1 MDQKLKAGQRAPDF
15 KGYDQDNNRIQLS
28 AFKGK
33 KVVLYF
39 YPHDN
44 TEGCTAEACNLR
56 DNFSLLTQNNIIVVG
71 ISTDDV
77 KSHKKFETKYSLP
90 FTLIADTDKSIVNKY
105 GVWQW
110 KKFMGR
116 EYEGIVRTTFLI
128 NEKSIIEHIIDKV
141 KTKNHTEQIAALWNL

>member
-1 MDQKLKAGQRAPDF
+1 MDQKLKEGQRAPDF
-15 KGYDQDNNRIQLS
+15 KGYDQDHNLVQLSSFKGNRI
-28 AFKGK
+28 
-33 KVVLYF
+33 VLYF

-56 DNFSLLTQNNIIVVG
+56 DNFPLLSGSNVIVIGV
-71 ISTDDV
+71 STDDV

-90 FTLIADTDKSIVNKY
+90 FTLIADTDRKIVNKY

-128 NEKSIIEHIIDKV
+128 NEKGIIEHIIDKV
-141 KTKNHTEQIAALWNL
+141 KTKSHTEQIAALWEL